1 MKRVK
6 ETLAIFLLS
15 LVLGSC
21 GSLMDNNILLSIHKG
36 MTQEEVTKLLGR
48 PDYRRFDEQGEQWE
62 YRKGEG
68 LGRYGTTILI
78 DFKNSLVSNLDSF
91 ESVPTPPAVAVCP
104 PAQVESTIAP
114 PRPPHHDGYRPGYP
128 QYAQIMGD
136 NDFQQLYNKV
146 KQKPFKD
153 DQLDILSL
161 AAERRWF
168 SCRQCVRLMSIYT
181 FDDDKLK
188 VLKILATR
196 IVDRENYDEIINS
209 LDFLSSEN
217 KAKEMLGISKRR

>member
-6 ETLAIFLLS
+6 ETLAVLFLS

-36 MTQEEVTKLLGR
+36 MTQEEVTKLLGH

-62 YRKGEG
+62 YRKGG
-68 LGRYGTTILI
+68 GIGHYGTTILI
-78 DFKNSLVSNLDSF
+78 DFKNNLVSNLDSF

-104 PAQVESTIAP
+104 PAQVESTVAP
-114 PRPPHHDGYRPGYP
+114 PRPPHHNGHRPNYP
-128 QYAQIMGD
+128 QITSD
-136 NDFQQLYNKV
+136 NDFQQLYNKI

-153 DQLDILSL
+153 EQLDILSL
-161 AAERRWF
+161 AAGHRWF
-168 SCRQCVRLMSIYT
+168 SCQQCVRLMSIYT

-188 VLKILATR
+188 VLQILATR
-196 IVDRENYDEIINS
+196 IADKENYDKIINS
-209 LDFLSSEN
+209 LDFLSSED
-217 KAKEMLGISKRR
+217 KAKEMLGIPKKR

>member
-91 ESVPTPPAVAVCP
+91 ESVPIPPALVIP
-104 PAQVESTIAP
+104 
-114 PRPPHHDGYRPGYP
+114 
-128 QYAQIMGD
+128 
-136 NDFQQLYNKV
+136 K
-146 KQKPFKD
+146 
-153 DQLDILSL
+153 
-161 AAERRWF
+161 
-168 SCRQCVRLMSIYT
+168 
-181 FDDDKLK
+181 
-188 VLKILATR
+188 
-196 IVDRENYDEIINS
+196 
-209 LDFLSSEN
+209 
-217 KAKEMLGISKRR
+217 

>member
-6 ETLAIFLLS
+6 ETLAVLFLS

-62 YRKGEG
+62 YRKGG
-68 LGRYGTTILI
+68 GIGHYGTTILI
-78 DFKNSLVSNLDSF
+78 DFKNNLVSNLDSF

-104 PAQVESTIAP
+104 PAQVESTVVA
-114 PRPPHHDGYRPGYP
+114 PRPPHHNGHRPNYP
-128 QYAQIMGD
+128 QITSD
-136 NDFQQLYNKV
+136 NDFQQLYNKI

-153 DQLDILSL
+153 EQLDILSL
-161 AAERRWF
+161 AAEHQIGRAH
-168 SCRQCVRLMSIYT
+168 V
-181 FDDDKLK
+181 
-188 VLKILATR
+188 
-196 IVDRENYDEIINS
+196 
-209 LDFLSSEN
+209 
-217 KAKEMLGISKRR
+217 

>member
-6 ETLAIFLLS
+6 ETLAVLFLS

-62 YRKGEG
+62 YRKGG
-68 LGRYGTTILI
+68 GIGHYGTTILI
-78 DFKNSLVSNLDSF
+78 DFKNNLVSNLDSF

-104 PAQVESTIAP
+104 PAQAN
-114 PRPPHHDGYRPGYP
+114 YP
-128 QYAQIMGD
+128 QITSD
-136 NDFQQLYNKV
+136 NDFQQLYNKI

-153 DQLDILSL
+153 EQLDILSL
-161 AAERRWF
+161 AAGHRWF
-168 SCRQCVRLMSIYT
+168 SCQQCVRLMSIYT

-188 VLKILATR
+188 VLQILATR
-196 IVDRENYDEIINS
+196 IADKENYDKIINS
-209 LDFLSSEN
+209 LDFLSSED
-217 KAKEMLGISKRR
+217 KAKEMLGIPKKR

>member
-1 MKRVK
+1 
-6 ETLAIFLLS
+6 
-15 LVLGSC
+15 
-21 GSLMDNNILLSIHKG
+21 
-36 MTQEEVTKLLGR
+36 
-48 PDYRRFDEQGEQWE
+48 
-62 YRKGEG
+62 
-68 LGRYGTTILI
+68 
-78 DFKNSLVSNLDSF
+78 
-91 ESVPTPPAVAVCP
+91 
-104 PAQVESTIAP
+104 
-114 PRPPHHDGYRPGYP
+114 
-128 QYAQIMGD
+128 MGD

-168 SCRQCVRLMSIYT
+168 SGRQCVRLMSIYT